1 MAVAG
6 RPFLADLG
14 EDYIAL
20 TWFWHEK
27 EGSSESWG
35 PGCSVKK
42 LNKHT
47 GAWLPTYCYIGCF
60 SDFPPNLA
68 VNYEQKTD
76 TGSLGYRWDATL
88 WLFWGKIVE
97 ESFTGTQYEN
107 AVMSSI
113 ETLGTWRE
121 IAESPQVTDL
131 ALASNM
137 TNFFHLW
144 SVIGVVDSPPFVLN
158 GQDMSADDTCVRFGA
173 QGENTAKAELSLK
186 MGPYL
191 ETGEKSPLTLELSEW
206 VSQTMG
212 TEQKTTVSFADR
224 LNASLGSDMRF
235 YYLVPELEV
244 HKVGW
249 NNPNPTTKFIY
260 PTRMTTNTSVQSLA
274 FNPLETSW
282 SGFADM
288 PSFYF
293 NPTNCINFHQ
303 RTRDRDRLMSYGQG
317 IYLDSPCWFGKTNDW
332 SAGEGSSFVRW
343 VSSDTTNRSPSATV
357 ELQIGADIKEKLGLG
372 VEGSFKVQTETAT
385 TITAG
390 SMLVLDNP
398 NPGLLTSDPI
408 HHFTVEAKWLAPSA
422 SGPWVPMNRQ
432 GCGDQ
437 PWFITY
443 GVFRN
448 SIR

>member
-1 MAVAG
+1 
-6 RPFLADLG
+6 
-14 EDYIAL
+14 
-20 TWFWHEK
+20 
-27 EGSSESWG
+27 
-35 PGCSVKK
+35 
-42 LNKHT
+42 
-47 GAWLPTYCYIGCF
+47 
-60 SDFPPNLA
+60 
-68 VNYEQKTD
+68 
-76 TGSLGYRWDATL
+76 
-88 WLFWGKIVE
+88 
-97 ESFTGTQYEN
+97 
-107 AVMSSI
+107 MSSI

-121 IAESPQVTDL
+121 IADSPQVTNL

-173 QGENTAKAELSLK
+173 QGENTAKLELSLTI
-186 MGPYL
+186 GPYF
-191 ETGEKSPLTLELSEW
+191 ETGENNPLTLELSEW
-206 VSQTMG
+206 VSQTLG
-212 TEQKTTVSFADR
+212 NKQTTTFSFADR

-332 SAGEGSSFVRW
+332 SAGQGSSFVRW

-372 VEGSFKVQTETAT
+372 VEGSFKVQTEIAT